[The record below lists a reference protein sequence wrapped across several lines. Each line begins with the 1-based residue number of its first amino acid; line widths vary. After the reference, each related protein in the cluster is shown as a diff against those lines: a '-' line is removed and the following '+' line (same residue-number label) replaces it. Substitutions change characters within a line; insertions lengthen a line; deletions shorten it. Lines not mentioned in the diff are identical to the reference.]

1 MGAELCEVSE
11 WAEARELDW
20 WLLDHV
26 AHRGIQT
33 LVRDLNAAYRATPAL
48 FATDND
54 PATFA
59 WIDSNDASRNVFSFV
74 RRAPGAPD
82 LVCVSNFSAVP
93 HHGYR
98 LGLPSSG
105 EWLEVLNTDSEGYSG
120 SGVGN
125 LGRIEAVDGE
135 YQGQRSEEHTSELQS
150 LMRISYAVFCLKK
163 KKNTNTTP

>member
-26 AHRGIQT
+26 EHRGIQT

-54 PATFA
+54 PAPFA
-59 WIDSNDASRNVFSFV
+59 WIDANDASRNVFSFV

-82 LVCVSNFSAVP
+82 LVRVSTFSAAQP
-93 HHGYR
+93 HPHT
-98 LGLPSSG
+98 LGPPPTG
-105 EWLEVLNTDSEGYSG
+105 ERSTEAR
-120 SGVGN
+120 VGT
-125 LGRIEAVDGE
+125 
-135 YQGQRSEEHTSELQS
+135 QG
-150 LMRISYAVFCLKK
+150 
-163 KKNTNTTP
+163 